1 MAYYLVT
8 EGMTP
13 EQRQEIDDIL
23 EGPTVTSRKK
33 TAEDMA
39 AIGGHVVPA
48 KRKVT
53 A

>member
-23 EGPTVTSRKK
+23 EGPTVKSRMQ

-39 AIGGHVVPA
+39 AVGGQVVPA
-48 KRKVT
+48 KRKAAV
-53 A
+53 

>member
-13 EQRQEIDDIL
+13 DQKQEIDDIL
-23 EGPTVTSRKK
+23 EGPTVKSRKQ

-39 AIGGHVVPA
+39 AVGGQVVPS
-48 KRKVT
+48 KRKVSV
-53 A
+53 